1 MRMNK
6 SNDIF
11 PPRPSWFAVAIDDED
26 VAVVTWIGDWAKSH
40 FNDLPSSHRVFGP
53 GENPLYWARAW
64 EEENG
69 RKIARWE
76 ASEWRPT
83 QFPVFKPFDENLV
96 WNDVEIVE

>member
-1 MRMNK
+1 MDK

-26 VAVVTWIGDWAKSH
+26 VAVVTWIGDWSKSY
-40 FNDLPSSHRVFGP
+40 FNELHSNHRIFES
-53 GENPLYWARAW
+53 GENPLYWARA
-64 EEENG
+64 
-69 RKIARWE
+69 WE